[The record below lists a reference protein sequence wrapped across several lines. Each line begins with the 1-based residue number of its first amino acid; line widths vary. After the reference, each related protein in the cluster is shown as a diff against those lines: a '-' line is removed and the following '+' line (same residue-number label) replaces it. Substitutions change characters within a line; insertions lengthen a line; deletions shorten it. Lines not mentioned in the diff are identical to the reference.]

1 MGSESSKSKSNSS
14 KSDSNS
20 SSNSGKNDKLEIMD
34 SLKENDNTM
43 IYRVWIVKKS
53 ISLKDLHIM
62 CGAGAMIVG
71 MAITGG
77 ISKAYSGKKDSLAAL
92 VPAFSAG
99 IFNLLNN
106 EQNVFEIKNES
117 KYYFKHWAIILELNN
132 GSFVNIQFGCNGF
145 SLKEFNKTDVEG
157 ESLLNSII
165 ETWGEKSHPFS
176 FCFLGYANYEYKKL
190 KKELEKIKKEESESF
205 KDKGTVYYNL
215 LHRNCQHFAC
225 DIEKILF
232 GKIKI
237 WHSFNYYLNEFY
249 KNFFPN
255 VDTNKLQTKYKDNLN
270 KKKY

>member
-62 CGAGAMIVG
+62 CVAGPMIVG

-77 ISKAYSGKKDSLAAL
+77 ISDAFCGKKDSLAL
-92 VPAFSAG
+92 VRAFSAG
-99 IFNLLNN
+99 ISNLLNN
-106 EQNVFEIKNES
+106 EQNVFEIKN
-117 KYYFKHWAIILELNN
+117 LNN